1 MTRRLRIGLTG
12 GIASGKSTVAQR
24 FLELAVPVIDADD
37 SARHVVAPGTP
48 GLARILHAFGSH
60 LLAADGQLDRGALR
74 RLVFSEPAR
83 RRELEAI
90 LHPLIRADME
100 REVERAAGPYVVM
113 AIPLLVEGGGTRDRI
128 DRILVVDVPEAVQ
141 IARVMARDGG
151 TAEEAQTILAAQAP
165 RAGRLQAADDV
176 LVNTGSVTDLRRAV
190 DGLHDSYLRLAAGLA
205 QNKE

>member
-151 TAEEAQTILAAQAP
+151 TAEEAQAILAAQAP